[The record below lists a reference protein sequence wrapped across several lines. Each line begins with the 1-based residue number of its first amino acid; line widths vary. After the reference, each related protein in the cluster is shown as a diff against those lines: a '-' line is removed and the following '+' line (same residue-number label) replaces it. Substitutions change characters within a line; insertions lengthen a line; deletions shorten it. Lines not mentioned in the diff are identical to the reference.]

1 MRLTRL
7 SRPLIKLF
15 GNLSKVCS
23 YVVHAVCPKLRFQIP
38 SHSLPIIRRQ
48 SNKNLRLIPA
58 VIWQTNFT
66 NRVTLPVYINYLFNR
81 IMSPKFSYR
90 FMTKAERDTFVSDN
104 YPAAIYSAYRRL
116 QIGAAQA
123 DYWRLLIL
131 LKHGGVYMDIDAHL
145 VWPLGWIM
153 KATDSEVLLRTKTG
167 ELSNYFIASKPN
179 NPILQDIAK
188 QVLINIE
195 TESSDNVYDITG
207 PGVFNSVLRG
217 RLVNTGDYQ
226 DICNQG
232 NFTNE
237 YFQYIDKP
245 QGKWTKEQAK
255 IPVIRGAR
263 ND

>member
-15 GNLSKVCS
+15 GNISKVSS
-23 YVVHAVCPKLRFQIP
+23 YVFHAAFPKLRFEIP
-38 SHSLPIIRRQ
+38 SHSNPIIRRQ
-48 SNKNLRLIPA
+48 SKPESRLIPTI
-58 VIWQTNFT
+58 IWQTNFT

-81 IMSPKFSYR
+81 IMSPTFAYR
-90 FMTKAERDTFVSDN
+90 FMTTAERDTFVSSS
-104 YPAAIYSAYRRL
+104 YPGAIYSAYRRL

-123 DYWRLLIL
+123 DYWRLLVL

-145 VWPLGWIM
+145 IWPLGWII
-153 KATDSEVLLRTKTG
+153 KGNDSEVLLRTKAG
-167 ELSNYFIASKPN
+167 EISNYFIASMPS
-179 NPILQDIAK
+179 NPILEDIAR
-188 QVLINIE
+188 QVMINIE

-207 PGVFNSVLRG
+207 PGVYNSVLRG
-217 RLVNTGDYQ
+217 RTVHTGYYQ

-245 QGKWTKEQAK
+245 QGKWTKEQVK
-255 IPVIRGAR
+255 LSVVRKR
-263 ND
+263 SDL

>member
-1 MRLTRL
+1 MRLTIL

-15 GNLSKVCS
+15 GNLSKVSS
-23 YVVHAVCPKLRFQIP
+23 YAIHAVFPTLRFEIP
-38 SHSLPIIRRQ
+38 SHSSSLIRRR
-48 SNKNLRLIPA
+48 SKSGPRLIPA
-58 VIWQTNFT
+58 IIWQTNFT
-66 NRVTLPVYINYLFNR
+66 SRVTLPVYINYLFNR
-81 IMSPKFSYR
+81 IMSPTFAYR
-90 FMTKAERDTFVSDN
+90 FMTTAERDTFVRDS
-104 YPAAIYSAYRRL
+104 YPPTIYSAYRRL

-123 DYWRLLIL
+123 DYWRLLVL

-145 VWPLGWIM
+145 IWPLGRII
-153 KATDSEVLLRTKTG
+153 KENDPEVLLRTKTG

-179 NPILQDIAK
+179 NPMLQDIAK